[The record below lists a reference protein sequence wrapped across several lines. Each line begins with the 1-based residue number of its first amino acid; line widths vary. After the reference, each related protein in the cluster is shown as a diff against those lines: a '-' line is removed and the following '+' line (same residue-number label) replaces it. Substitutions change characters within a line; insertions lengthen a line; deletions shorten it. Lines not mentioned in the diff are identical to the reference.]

1 MGLSAYE
8 ISFPLLVFNRSR
20 LSHGRER
27 KLSKATN
34 LTAPASHTK
43 GCRTNHPLPTPS
55 PNTQFSL
62 GLGLGWFGWVFFA
75 FDCNKATQ
83 KVLFSS
89 GLETANKKREFTAII
104 SVSCLVFSQSLLKQK
119 NNFLGTKS
127 EESFASK

>member
-1 MGLSAYE
+1 MK
-8 ISFPLLVFNRSR
+8 FPSHYLFLIEAV

-27 KLSKATN
+27 KLSKPTN

-62 GLGLGWFGWVFFA
+62 GLGLGFFFCFA
-75 FDCNKATQ
+75 FNCNTATQ

-119 NNFLGTKS
+119 NNFFGMKS